1 MVLSKYEPANL
12 LVDALAVFA
21 LGHHAVVHRDGE
33 GVVLHHHPLDVAQD
47 LLHLGGG
54 VSGGDN

>member
-54 VSGGDN
+54 GG